1 MTFLW
6 PVFLWSLLLIP
17 VLIALYVWAQRRR
30 QKYALQ
36 FATLSL
42 VRQAAGKGPGFR
54 RHVPAVLMIAAVA
67 VLGVALGRPMAFV
80 PVLSNG
86 GLIVLALDISGSMRA
101 RDVSPSRIEAAQA
114 AARSF
119 VDHEPE
125 GARMAVVTF
134 AATASLVQTPTDDK
148 KSLDSAIDRIAVQ
161 RGTAIGSAIV
171 MAMNTILEDQ
181 GEQPLPFS
189 FSGPQQAPGGGGLF
203 GDNGFQA
210 QPAPAPPL
218 PVEAGPPLDAD
229 AVVLLSDGQSNVGPD
244 PLDVVGLAAQRK
256 VRIFTVGLGDPNGVI
271 LRAFNRMAR
280 VSLDEATLKAI
291 AEKTKGDYFRAGNNT
306 DLKTI
311 YENLSST
318 LKVKQEKVEITAL
331 LAALAVLFLLVSGS
345 LSLFWF
351 NRLP

>member
-6 PVFLWSLLLIP
+6 PALLWSLILVPALI
-17 VLIALYVWAQRRR
+17 VLYVLAQRRR
-30 QKYALQ
+30 QKYALK
-36 FATLSL
+36 FSTLSV
-42 VRQAAGKGPGFR
+42 VRQAAQRPGFR
-54 RHVPAVLMIAAVA
+54 RHLPPALMITAVA
-67 VLGVALGRPMAFV
+67 ILGVALGRPTALV
-80 PVLSNG
+80 PILSNG

-119 VDHEPE
+119 VDREPA

-134 AATASLVQTPTDDK
+134 AATASLVQPPTDDK
-148 KSLDSAIDRIAVQ
+148 KILDEAIDRIAVQ

-171 MAMNTILEDQ
+171 MSLNTILEDQ
-181 GEQPLPFS
+181 GEQAIPFS
-189 FSGPQQAPGGGGLF
+189 FSGPQQAQGGGGIF
-203 GDNGFQA
+203 GDNGFQ
-210 QPAPAPPL
+210 QQTTPAPPL
-218 PVEAGPPLDAD
+218 PTTPGPPLDAD

-244 PLDVVGLAAQRK
+244 PLDVVELAAQRK

-291 AEKTKGDYFRAGNNT
+291 AEKTKADYFRAGSNT
-306 DLKTI
+306 DLKSI

-318 LKVKQEKVEITAL
+318 LKVKQEKVEVTAL
-331 LAALAVLFLLVSGS
+331 LAALAVLFLLASGG

-351 NRLP
+351 NRFP